1 MKKITEV
8 EMHFGN
14 RYSTSLTSGG
24 ILCVASRDLKIAKKT
39 QSTKASK
46 LLRPKHQSFI
56 GRLFTRI
63 VNMHNKALF
72 QDEPHIE
79 IIKPGKIARALF
91 KLSCYL

>member
-14 RYSTSLTSGG
+14 RYSTSLT
-24 ILCVASRDLKIAKKT
+24 
-39 QSTKASK
+39 
-46 LLRPKHQSFI
+46 
-56 GRLFTRI
+56 FTRI
-63 VNMHNKALF
+63 VNMHNMALF

-79 IIKPGKIARALF
+79 IIKPRKIARALF

>member
-24 ILCVASRDLKIAKKT
+24 ILCVASRDLEIAKKT
-39 QSTKASK
+39 QTQASK
-46 LLRPKHQSFI
+46 LLRSKHQSFI

-63 VNMHNKALF
+63 VNMHNMALF
-72 QDEPHIE
+72 QHEPHIE